1 MALRIKWDQYETA
14 LLIDTFWKIEEHPE
28 LRRDLIEKL
37 SNDLRKKA
45 INQGIVID
53 DTFRNVNGITMQL
66 TPIAHAFF
74 PERPSLS
81 SSAMFESIV
90 KLYKDD
96 RPAYEQVLQDA
107 KKLAGY
113 VEEDK
118 VVNTDRQTRFTE
130 WLADNGKTDSEISE
144 LISALDSASKVAR
157 SRRLIPDSFWN
168 VQTEIEFSIASAKL
182 MKMKYFQL
190 VYRALA
196 KRLIPVIPLYSRFL
210 DEELQQAKEAANSEP
225 ESQAEESI
233 PQNIEELQHA
243 SITANTET
251 ENVPVSDVPVS
262 EASSIDVSNDIP
274 FDRTEIIYIIDNYIL
289 AENGT
294 KETSKAITEVSDVLR
309 KRAVLFE
316 QEIDESFRNRAVIEQ
331 CFSDVGRC
339 LRNGGTES
347 VGVQPLILQLTDLY
361 KNDIKRY
368 IGQSKVVWEQ
378 LAKLSILGLE
388 EEKEER
394 PLEAAAIEFS
404 EEELEPGTD
413 QNPVS
418 EAEHFKPV
426 IEDVLLIDEDF
437 LPDRAY
443 MALKEEC
450 LKNQYGATPVY
461 IAKQIGTTEKTV
473 NKIFSRADWAK
484 PGYGKYKLF
493 ENDPNEIRILD
504 LRKPPSL
511 AYTKPV
517 RFTYFGETI
526 SNAKS
531 WRGLYWDFI
540 CTLYNDY
547 PEKIRS
553 IAGKTMPGD
562 IVPLIK
568 TSETSKTTVEFASGL
583 YIELNVP
590 ANTVAEYIKQLIE
603 YCNVDLE
610 NVSIAFVRKELP
622 AKDNPKV
629 QPSKK
634 AESTAKEDNQANSDS
649 KDLQKAAINVPEQS
663 SLNMPEQKD
672 DIRPESSPQ
681 PNTSTSEKRT
691 SGKKYYQVQK
701 ESFYSWLLSKKNLD
715 SKEASSYIRI
725 LQAAEDFA
733 REYISGD
740 CKLFSVDEDIVES
753 TLKELTTNKAFR
765 ISIINNRPNMA
776 PAMRLFQEY
785 HKIDSD
791 HLYTTSGEPVRTNED
806 QATIPSYESP
816 ANSQATIP
824 VVQEPVQ
831 DIENSNDPPQGKPAE
846 KTTKPVVREM
856 HTSTLSEE
864 NLDSFKQYLIRERSF
879 SEKRARE
886 YRASIQMIEEYI
898 KSSGLDGSVLSSD
911 ADNLDSIRHMLMS
924 QPHFYEINK
933 MYDYK
938 LNAAMIQL
946 GHYLKHGFGQ
956 KNERNEIVEPEH
968 ITTPVVGLYLNTPY
982 RRRSRIKDAII
993 DTLADV
999 EIPLTAQ
1006 EILEKIE
1013 KEGRYRFE
1021 SNDKLS
1027 LVLRKLQ
1034 KYALGTEVSFHA
1046 PQSFFVRYIDDD
1058 ESVRWQL
1065 LSKDVKTDSAPQP
1078 EFIQQREKPPEVKP
1092 EWKTSDILAIM
1103 INHFH
1108 YGLNV
1113 GSPIELH
1120 RFRNYY
1126 QSAVGNEFPESD
1138 TVLQKEIR
1146 TLGFEYE
1153 GKAYIIDNSVP
1164 ERLLM
1169 ILNDRHNSGSMF
1181 YYNLLYEKNEDW
1193 LFDGNILSAE
1203 MLKEYLIIKFPEN
1216 KYKGSYFTT
1225 NSSTENEIRIIRD
1238 EILCV
1243 WGDGALRRTQDLFVY
1258 LPYVR
1263 PDKIKYALS
1272 YCDDFIRSE
1281 AETYTRRDRFV
1292 LSDEELQ
1299 DIIEFVREK
1308 CDEDGSVAFEDL
1320 DLDDV
1325 AAENYELSES
1335 AIYAMVSALLP
1346 KEFAINGKLITKA
1359 ENSTDAETALLAFCK
1374 NHDTC
1379 KLYELEKEM
1388 EKAVGYIRTDFVIDV
1403 ASSIMVRVNE
1413 EDFVADKLVQFDIPA
1428 IDAALGEIV
1437 PEDGIGMKEI
1447 SSFALFPYCGYPWN
1461 LFLIESFCR
1470 RFSQK
1475 FRFVCY
1481 RSNSKNAGAIVR
1493 KASKMDYHQLMAAS
1507 LARSNIALDTELAY
1521 DHLVDAGFL
1530 QRKRYSNMKDLLKL
1544 AASMREE

>member
-90 KLYKDD
+90 KLYKED
-96 RPAYEQVLQDA
+96 RSAYELILKDA

-113 VEEDK
+113 SEEDR
-118 VVNTDRQTRFTE
+118 VVKTDRQTRFTK
-130 WLADNGKTDSEISE
+130 WLAEKGKTDSEISE

-157 SRRLIPDSFWN
+157 NRKLVPNSFWD
-168 VQTEIEFSIASAKL
+168 VQTEVEFSIASAKL
-182 MKMKYFQL
+182 MTMKYFQL
-190 VYRALA
+190 VYRALS
-196 KRLIPVIPLYSRFL
+196 KRLIPAIPLYSRFL
-210 DEELQQAKEAANSEP
+210 DEELQLTEEPANSQNEN
-225 ESQAEESI
+225 QVEEDDPKPLEQQPI
-233 PQNIEELQHA
+233 L
-243 SITANTET
+243 NTVDT
-251 ENVPVSDVPVS
+251 DAENVPVTDAPVS
-262 EASSIDVSNDIP
+262 GASSTGVLQDIP

-294 KETSKAITEVSDVLR
+294 KEFSQAITEISNVLR
-309 KRAVLFE
+309 KRADLFE
-316 QEIDESFRNRAVIEQ
+316 QEIDENFRSKAVIEQ

-339 LRNGGTES
+339 LHNGGTES
-347 VGVQPLILQLTDLY
+347 VNVDPLILQLTDLQ

-368 IGQSKVVWEQ
+368 LGQSKIVWEQ
-378 LAKLSILGLE
+378 LAKLSILDS
-388 EEKEER
+388 EEKETR
-394 PLEAAAIEFS
+394 PVETSSIEVS
-404 EEELEPGTD
+404 KEEPKPEPGID

-418 EAEHFKPV
+418 EAEHFISEVK
-426 IEDVLLIDEDF
+426 EELLIDDDF
-437 LPDRAY
+437 LPDKAY

-450 LKNQYGATPVY
+450 LKNQYGTTQVY
-461 IAKQIGTTEKTV
+461 IARQIGTTEKTV
-473 NKIFSRADWAK
+473 NRIFSKADWVK
-484 PGYGKYKLF
+484 PGHGKYKLSD
-493 ENDPNEIRILD
+493 DPPSVIRILN
-504 LRKPPSL
+504 LRNPASL
-511 AYTKPV
+511 AFTKPV
-517 RFTYFGETI
+517 KLAYFEDVV
-526 SNAKS
+526 SSAVS

-540 CTLYNDY
+540 CTLYKDY
-547 PEKIRS
+547 PEKINS
-553 IAGKTMPGD
+553 IAGQIMPGD

-568 TSETSKTTVEFASGL
+568 TSATSKTTVEFAPGL
-583 YIELNVP
+583 YIELNIP
-590 ANTVAEYIKQLIE
+590 ANTVAEYIKLFLD
-603 YCNVDLE
+603 YCNVGLE

-622 AKDNPKV
+622 DKDNPKE

-634 AESTAKEDNQANSDS
+634 AESTAKKDNQANSDPI
-649 KDLQKAAINVPEQS
+649 DLQKAAINVPEQS

-672 DIRPESSPQ
+672 DIKPESPSQ

-740 CKLFSVDEDIVES
+740 CKLFSFDEDIVES

-816 ANSQATIP
+816 ANSQATKP

-831 DIENSNDPPQGKPAE
+831 DIENSNEPPQGKPAE
-846 KTTKPVVREM
+846 KTTRPVVREM

-864 NLDSFKQYLIRERSF
+864 NLDSFMQYLIRERSF

-898 KSSGLDGSVLSSD
+898 KSSGLDGSVLSAD

-956 KNERNEIVEPEH
+956 KNEPNEKIEPEH
-968 ITTPVVGLYLNTPY
+968 ITTPVVGLYLNTSY

-1046 PQSFFVRYIDDD
+1046 PQSLFVRYIDDD
-1058 ESVRWQL
+1058 ENVRWQL

-1092 EWKTSDILAIM
+1092 EWKASDILAIM